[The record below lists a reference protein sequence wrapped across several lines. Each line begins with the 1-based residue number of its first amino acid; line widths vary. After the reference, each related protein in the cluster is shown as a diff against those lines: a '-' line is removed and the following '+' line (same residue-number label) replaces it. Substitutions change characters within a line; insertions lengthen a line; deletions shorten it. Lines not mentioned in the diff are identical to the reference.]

1 MATNANRATQMLTE
15 DEERTLARRWR
26 DEQDPTALR
35 RLIEAHMGLVGRI
48 ANEYHS
54 IGLPY
59 EDLLQEGNLG
69 LTIAARRFDPDRGP
83 RLATYAAYWIRAS
96 VLNLI
101 LRAHGPVR
109 IGTTRAQ
116 RRIFFG
122 LSRARRQVEQEG
134 GMPAEVDQV
143 AEALQVDPTEIEAMA
158 PRLAGVDVS
167 LDAPRGGGDLR
178 PWMATLQDEG
188 PTPEEEVMRSEE
200 RKRLHERLSEGMAT
214 LDPRERAIIR
224 ARHLRG
230 RPATLAELGEKFG
243 ISRERIR
250 QLEIRAKDKLG
261 RLLMAN
267 EEDSKAAAG

>member
-1 MATNANRATQMLTE
+1 MAANQRRAIQMLTE
-15 DEERTLARRWR
+15 EEERGLARRWR
-26 DEQDPTALR
+26 DANDGRALA

-48 ANEYHS
+48 AKEYHS
-54 IGLPY
+54 VGLPY

-69 LTIAARRFDPDRGP
+69 LTIAVRRFDPERGP

-122 LSRARRQVEQEG
+122 LARARRQVEQEG
-134 GMPAEVDQV
+134 GMPAGLDQV
-143 AEALQVDPTEIEAMA
+143 AEALQVDPSEIEAMA

-167 LDAPRGGGDLR
+167 LDAPRGGGDAR
-178 PWMATLQDEG
+178 PWLSTLQDDG
-188 PTPEEEVMRSEE
+188 PSPEEQVMRTEE
-200 RKRLHERLSEGMAT
+200 RKRLRERLTEGMAT

-261 RLLMAN
+261 RVLN
-267 EEDSKAAAG
+267 STERAAG

>member
-1 MATNANRATQMLTE
+1 MNFQGVGGMCAAQRPPSDARGRTTLAEDGMGATHSRMTQMLTE
-15 DEERTLARRWR
+15 EEERTLARLWR
-26 DEQDPTALR
+26 DEQDPKALR

-101 LRAHGPVR
+101 LRSHGPVR

-122 LSRARRQVEQEG
+122 LSR
-134 GMPAEVDQV
+134 
-143 AEALQVDPTEIEAMA
+143 
-158 PRLAGVDVS
+158 
-167 LDAPRGGGDLR
+167 
-178 PWMATLQDEG
+178 
-188 PTPEEEVMRSEE
+188 
-200 RKRLHERLSEGMAT
+200 
-214 LDPRERAIIR
+214 
-224 ARHLRG
+224 
-230 RPATLAELGEKFG
+230 
-243 ISRERIR
+243 
-250 QLEIRAKDKLG
+250 
-261 RLLMAN
+261 
-267 EEDSKAAAG
+267 